1 MEAAAKSVNTQLL
14 KLRISEGN
22 VEAVKEL
29 IPKIGDINQQ
39 LEHGWTILHLSVAK
53 GEEEIVNVFLEADAD
68 PNICTEGKNSP
79 LMTAINKGR
88 LKIVESLI
96 QKGANVNHQD
106 EENWSVL
113 FSACLSGNEEIV
125 DILLNA
131 KADPNICT
139 EGDQKSPLMMASQM
153 GHVSIIKKL
162 LQAEA
167 DINKEDSEGH
177 TAFQIA
183 MTNGMDEVLE
193 FFPLP
198 EAFKKVLLE
207 LKDENIDVSEMK
219 RKLRRMVE
227 NLLSNSYE
235 ISPKLVKFFTK
246 NGFDVN
252 HTLDGKTA
260 LYVAIKRNL
269 VELVDALLENG
280 ADANICDNG
289 MNSPLMLAA
298 GKGYSHLVKKLSDNG
313 ADINKPNQQGQ
324 TALFK
329 AVYDNKEAM
338 VDVLL
343 QKKADP
349 NIGNNDM
356 KTPLMEACSDG
367 HTTLVRKL
375 LLHGAN
381 VHLKDTNDKTAFSYA
396 RNDTIERI
404 LEDAKK
410 AGSTT
415 GIGLEPQVAE
425 HLSTV
430 GAFLELKDEN
440 IDVAQL
446 KEKMTEMQK
455 TLKSFEALLGEDSVS
470 DDDSD

>member
-1 MEAAAKSVNTQLL
+1 MEEAAKSVNTQLL

-22 VEAVKEL
+22 IEAVKEL

-68 PNICTEGKNSP
+68 PNICTKGETSP
-79 LMTAINKGR
+79 LMTAINKGH

-96 QKGANVNHQD
+96 QKGANVNYQD
-106 EENWSVL
+106 RENWSVL

-125 DILLNA
+125 DRLLNA
-131 KADPNICT
+131 NADPNICT
-139 EGDQKSPLMMASQM
+139 EEDKKSPLMIASQM
-153 GHVSIIKKL
+153 GHISIIKKL

-227 NLLSNSYE
+227 NLISNSYE

-246 NGFDVN
+246 NGFEVN
-252 HTLDGKTA
+252 HTLDGKTV
-260 LYVAIKRNL
+260 LYVAIKGNL
-269 VELVDALLENG
+269 VALVDALLENG

-298 GKGYSHLVKKLSDNG
+298 GKGYPHLVKKLLDNG
-313 ADINKPNQQGQ
+313 ADINKQNQQGQ
-324 TALFK
+324 TALFQ
-329 AVYDNKEAM
+329 AVCHNKEAM

-343 QKKADP
+343 KLNANP
-349 NIGNNDM
+349 NIANNDS
-356 KTPLMEACSDG
+356 KTPLMEASSDG
-367 HTTLVRKL
+367 HTSLVKKL
-375 LLHGAN
+375 LLYGAN
-381 VHLKDTNDKTAFSYA
+381 VNLKDTDGKTAYDLDGYNSV
-396 RNDTIERI
+396 RRI
-404 LEDAKK
+404 LEEAKK
-410 AGSTT
+410 AGSMT

-446 KEKMTEMQK
+446 KEKMTEMRK
-455 TLKSFEALLGEDSVS
+455 TLKSFEALLGQDSVS
-470 DDDSD
+470 DDESD